1 MDNNRQQIMA
11 KNGKPFFLKRWMTG
25 MTNAFDKWL
34 FKYTP
39 EQGETLGNTFW
50 WVIVAGFVGG
60 ISYAIKSMNDT
71 RTDGYGTFFYIA
83 LAVAGVLA
91 IYYGIRNVPQMENL
105 KKMIFRGL
113 WILVWCAMGFGL
125 GVTAG
130 IFVVFAVIFIFIVW
144 IMLKMFGVSLL
155 EGGGGSR
162 SSRRSN
168 DDSNDGR
175 VELNDG
181 TTIEKDSTG
190 TWRNTNSWSD
200 TYTQHGGN
208 TFTQD
213 N

>member
-1 MDNNRQQIMA
+1 MKIDDFVLENWLNPA
-11 KNGKPFFLKRWMTG
+11 CDSEKNKIYLGGSCVSPLTVEELFELTG
-25 MTNAFDKWL
+25 
-34 FKYTP
+34 
-39 EQGETLGNTFW
+39 E
-50 WVIVAGFVGG
+50 
-60 ISYAIKSMNDT
+60 SMEK
-71 RTDGYGTFFYIA
+71 F
-83 LAVAGVLA
+83 
-91 IYYGIRNVPQMENL
+91 MENL

-113 WILVWCAMGFGL
+113 WILVWCAVGFGL
-125 GVTAG
+125 GATAG

-162 SSRRSN
+162 PSRRSN

-181 TTIEKDSTG
+181 TTIEKDSKG